1 MDKSAN
7 NDCTQGGNEPIASRP
22 MIVFGEDWGA
32 HPSSTQH
39 LVKVLSTQ
47 RDIVWVNSIGLRKP
61 RFNWRDLTRIVSK
74 LKARFFGQSA
84 DSMAAHTGQD
94 NRASNNDFSTQ
105 AASGKGEQKG
115 KGSYTFTVINPL
127 VFPCTDQPI
136 LAWLNKLLLKQQL
149 RRAMK
154 KLSGKPI
161 VWASL
166 PTAVDYLSLFERKQF
181 DCDCVYYC
189 GDDFSALAGVD
200 HDFVV
205 TKEQEL
211 CERAST
217 VFAASQPLVS
227 KLPQQKTVVIPH
239 GVDCQLFQSPK
250 VASGKRGL
258 DKVWP
263 RDLPMGKPIAGFYGS
278 VSQWLDQSLLAQSA
292 ETLPNW
298 NFVLIGNIECDV
310 SLLTKYK
317 NIHFLE
323 AKPHECLP
331 QYIQHWQV
339 AMLPFKN
346 SQQIRMCNPLKLR
359 EYLASGTPIASTY
372 FNALAEYQH
381 LVEVASE
388 QQSFA
393 RSIVLASRRSSVAEV
408 KSRVASVKQASWQRR
423 AEQVSEYLLFSR

>member
-1 MDKSAN
+1 M
-7 NDCTQGGNEPIASRP
+7 
-22 MIVFGEDWGA
+22 
-32 HPSSTQH
+32 
-39 LVKVLSTQ
+39 
-47 RDIVWVNSIGLRKP
+47 
-61 RFNWRDLTRIVSK
+61 
-74 LKARFFGQSA
+74 
-84 DSMAAHTGQD
+84 
-94 NRASNNDFSTQ
+94 
-105 AASGKGEQKG
+105 
-115 KGSYTFTVINPL
+115 
-127 VFPCTDQPI
+127 
-136 LAWLNKLLLKQQL
+136 
-149 RRAMK
+149 RAMK
-154 KLSGKPI
+154 QLTGKPI

-166 PTAVDYLSLFERKQF
+166 PTAVDYLSLFEHQPF
-181 DCDCVYYC
+181 ECDCVYYC

-211 CERAST
+211 CERVST

-227 KLPQQKTVVIPH
+227 KLPEQKTVVIPH
-239 GVDCQLFQSPK
+239 GVDCQLFQPSCL
-250 VASGKRGL
+250 ANEAD
-258 DKVWP
+258 DKDRANKTWP

-278 VSQWLDQSLLAQSA
+278 VSEWLDQSLLAESA
-292 ETLPNW
+292 KTLPNW

-310 SLLTKYK
+310 SKLRKYT

-331 QYIQHWQV
+331 QYIKHWQV

-393 RSIVLASRRSSVAEV
+393 QSIVLASRRSSVTEV

-423 AEQVSEYLLFSR
+423 AEKVSEYLAFSS